1 MTVMDFFGC
10 ASLAFG
16 PPLAMFAFTI
26 ANDPIKIIIL
36 IASAFFWL
44 ISLLLSSVLWYT
56 IPFQN
61 HLMFGLLYSV
71 LLQEAFRYLLYWV
84 LRKAEKGLEKVT
96 TTEVVNGRHV
106 FAYVCG
112 LGFGFMSGAFAL
124 VNVLAD
130 AVGPGTMGLKHGTE
144 YFFIISASTTLCFI
158 LLHTFWGIIFF
169 AALDKRNWGQIIWV
183 IGSHLSVSF
192 MTLLNIEQLFAISLS
207 FGYTILIINAILAF
221 KVAGGK
227 IVNITQCFIRN

>member
-1 MTVMDFFGC
+1 
-10 ASLAFG
+10 
-16 PPLAMFAFTI
+16 
-26 ANDPIKIIIL
+26 
-36 IASAFFWL
+36 
-44 ISLLLSSVLWYT
+44 
-56 IPFQN
+56 
-61 HLMFGLLYSV
+61 
-71 LLQEAFRYLLYWV
+71 
-84 LRKAEKGLEKVT
+84 
-96 TTEVVNGRHV
+96 
-106 FAYVCG
+106 
-112 LGFGFMSGAFAL
+112 MSGAFAL

-169 AALDKRNWGQIIWV
+169 AALDKRNWVQIIWV